1 MAIDLTITIT
11 MPVYNVEEY
20 KEKYLYSI
28 IHQK

>member
-1 MAIDLTITIT
+1 MAIDLTIT